1 MLLQV
6 QAIKIKSFL
15 HFSRPDE
22 GPLRDYETWMPD
34 FIGRMAEQIEQQ
46 KGKITNAVQNMAGEM
61 KFTPGIAGTSSTTSN
76 TTNIFNGNYKFND
89 KSDIDYFMNQAALR
103 LKGAR

>member
-1 MLLQV
+1 M
-6 QAIKIKSFL
+6 
-15 HFSRPDE
+15 
-22 GPLRDYETWMPD
+22 RDYETWMPD

-46 KGKITNAVQNMAGEM
+46 KGKITNAVQSMAGEM
-61 KFTPGIAGTSSTTSN
+61 KFTPAIAGASNTTSN
-76 TTNIFNGNYKFND
+76 TTNVFNGNYKFND